1 MPDILSLNSLYADI
15 CVTYATLS
23 IIFFVLSRSEPFT
36 FKGAHWKR
44 IVFGVVAG
52 FTALYLRNNRLVL
65 VDDLSFS
72 FEMLPMILV
81 TFFGGWLSG
90 LCSFIVAFLFSGMFT
105 LNNLFIAIILCTLF
119 TFRVWQRRK
128 HRELYITIILVG
140 IFRLA
145 LVSGIH
151 GIDVPWSEL
160 IFYQVI
166 AAGCMILCYHALNYK
181 EMYMSKVFTIRVKAA
196 TDELTQI
203 NNRASI
209 DYWLAQRQ
217 VQREACGLILL
228 DIDNFKHVNDTLGHL
243 AGDRV
248 LIEVGRLL
256 RHLTRNDDF
265 AGRYGG
271 EEFLVM
277 TSNYD
282 PDMLLAIAERIRKE
296 VEDCLIILEDGREL
310 KVTVSLGVSLYLP
323 GMIIRKSLKLAD
335 LSLYEAKRQGKN
347 RVVGSSILTLAALGD
362 KRPPS
367 RYP

>member
-160 IFYQVI
+160 IFYQII

-217 VQREACGLILL
+217 IQREACGLILL

-282 PDMLLAIAERIRKE
+282 PDTLLAIAERIRKE

>member
-160 IFYQVI
+160 IFYQII

-209 DYWLAQRQ
+209 DYWLALRQ
-217 VQREACGLILL
+217 IQREACGLILL

-282 PDMLLAIAERIRKE
+282 PDTLLAIAERIRKE

>member
-105 LNNLFIAIILCTLF
+105 LNNLFVAIILCTLF

-145 LVSGIH
+145 LISGIH

-160 IFYQVI
+160 LFYQVI

-181 EMYMSKVFTIRVKAA
+181 EIYMSKVFTIRVKAA

-217 VQREACGLILL
+217 IQREACGLILL

-282 PDMLLAIAERIRKE
+282 PDTLLAIAERIRKE

>member
-90 LCSFIVAFLFSGMFT
+90 LCSFVVAFLFSGMFT

-160 IFYQVI
+160 LFYQVI

-217 VQREACGLILL
+217 IQREACGLILL

-282 PDMLLAIAERIRKE
+282 PDTLLAIAERIRKE
-296 VEDCLIILEDGREL
+296 VEDCLFILEDGREL
-310 KVTVSLGVSLYLP
+310 MVTVSLGVSLYLP

>member
-160 IFYQVI
+160 LFYQVI

-217 VQREACGLILL
+217 IQREACGLILL
-228 DIDNFKHVNDTLGHL
+228 DIDNFKHVNDKLGHL

-282 PDMLLAIAERIRKE
+282 PDTLLAIAERIRKE

>member
-1 MPDILSLNSLYADI
+1 MPDIISINSLYADI

-160 IFYQVI
+160 LFYQVI

-217 VQREACGLILL
+217 IQREACGLILL

-282 PDMLLAIAERIRKE
+282 PDTLLAIAERIRKE

>member
-217 VQREACGLILL
+217 IQREACGLILL

-282 PDMLLAIAERIRKE
+282 PDTLLAIAERIRKE
-296 VEDCLIILEDGREL
+296 VEDCLIILEDSREL

>member
-160 IFYQVI
+160 IFYQAI

-217 VQREACGLILL
+217 IQREACGLILL

-282 PDMLLAIAERIRKE
+282 PDTLLAIAERIRKE

>member
-160 IFYQVI
+160 IFYQII

-217 VQREACGLILL
+217 IQREACGLILL

-282 PDMLLAIAERIRKE
+282 PDTLLAIAERIRKE

-310 KVTVSLGVSLYLP
+310 KVTVSLDVSLYLP

>member
-1 MPDILSLNSLYADI
+1 MPDILSLWSLYADI

-23 IIFFVLSRSEPFT
+23 ISFFVLSRSEPFT
-36 FKGAHWKR
+36 FKGSHWKR
-44 IVFGVVAG
+44 VIFGVIAG
-52 FTALYLRNNRLVL
+52 ITALYLRGNQLVL
-65 VDDLSFS
+65 TDNLSFS

-90 LCSFIVAFLFSGMFT
+90 LCSFLTAFFFSGMLT
-105 LNNLFIAIILCTLF
+105 LNNLFIAIILGTLF
-119 TFRVWQRRK
+119 LFRVWRRRK
-128 HRELYITIILVG
+128 HRELYITIVLVG
-140 IFRLA
+140 IFRLL
-145 LVSGIH
+145 LVSGLH
-151 GIDVPWSEL
+151 GIKVPWTEL

-166 AAGCMILCYHALNYK
+166 AAFCMILCYHALNYK
-181 EMYMSKVFTIRVKAA
+181 EIYMNKVFTIRVKAA

-217 VQREACGLILL
+217 IQREACGLILL
-228 DIDNFKHVNDTLGHL
+228 DIDNFKRVNDTLGHL
-243 AGDRV
+243 VGDRV

-271 EEFLVM
+271 EEFLIM
-277 TSNYD
+277 TSAYD
-282 PDMLLAIAERIRKE
+282 PDTLLSIAERIRQE
-296 VEDCLIILEDGREL
+296 VENCVIMLEDGREL

-347 RVVGSSILTLAALGD
+347 RVVGSSILTLAALGH
-362 KRPPS
+362 KRHYS
-367 RYP
+367 KL

>member
-160 IFYQVI
+160 LFYQVI

-217 VQREACGLILL
+217 IQREACGLILL

-282 PDMLLAIAERIRKE
+282 PDTLLAIAERIRKE

-362 KRPPS
+362 KRPLS

>member
-23 IIFFVLSRSEPFT
+23 IIFFVLSHSEPFT
-36 FKGAHWKR
+36 FKVASWKR
-44 IVFGVVAG
+44 MVFGLVAG
-52 FTALYLRNNRLVL
+52 LTALYLRGNRLIL

-90 LCSFIVAFLFSGMFT
+90 LCSFIVTFFFSGMFT
-105 LNNLFIAIILCTLF
+105 LNNLFIAIILITLF
-119 TFRVWQRRK
+119 LFRVWQRRK
-128 HRELYITIILVG
+128 HRELYITIILIG

-145 LVSGIH
+145 LISGVH
-151 GIDVPWSEL
+151 GIEVPWSVL
-160 IFYQVI
+160 LLYQAI
-166 AAGCMILCYHALNYK
+166 AAGCMILCYHALNY
-181 EMYMSKVFTIRVKAA
+181 EEIYMSKVFTIRVKAA

-209 DYWLAQRQ
+209 DYWLSQRQ
-217 VQREACGLILL
+217 EQRHPCGLILL
-228 DIDNFKHVNDTLGHL
+228 DIDNFKHVNDTLGHM

-277 TSNYD
+277 TSTCD
-282 PDMLLAIAERIRKE
+282 PDALLSIAERIRE
-296 VEDCLIILEDGREL
+296 EIEECVIVLEDRREL
-310 KVTVSLGVSLYLP
+310 KVTASLGVSLYLP

-347 RVVGSSILTLAALGD
+347 RVEARSIRMLATLGE
-362 KRPPS
+362 KHPPPW
-367 RYP
+367 RG

>member
-160 IFYQVI
+160 IFYQII

-217 VQREACGLILL
+217 IQREACGLILL

-282 PDMLLAIAERIRKE
+282 PDTLLAIAERVRKE

>member
-160 IFYQVI
+160 LFYQVI

-196 TDELTQI
+196 TDDLTQI

-282 PDMLLAIAERIRKE
+282 PDTLLAIAERIRKE

>member
-160 IFYQVI
+160 LFYQVI

-217 VQREACGLILL
+217 IQREACGLILL

-248 LIEVGRLL
+248 LIELGRLL

-282 PDMLLAIAERIRKE
+282 PDTLLAIAERIRKE

>member
-217 VQREACGLILL
+217 IQREACGLILL

-282 PDMLLAIAERIRKE
+282 PDTLLAIAERIRKE

>member
-160 IFYQVI
+160 LFYQVI

-282 PDMLLAIAERIRKE
+282 PDTLLAIAERIRKE

>member
-1 MPDILSLNSLYADI
+1 MPDIFSLTSLYADI

-23 IIFFVLSRSEPFT
+23 ISFFVLSRSEPFT
-36 FKGAHWKR
+36 FKGSHWKR
-44 IVFGVVAG
+44 VAFGLVAG
-52 FTALYLRNNRLVL
+52 MTALYLRGNQLAL
-65 VDDLSFS
+65 TDSLSFS

-90 LCSFIVAFLFSGMFT
+90 LCSYAVTFLFSGMFT
-105 LNNLFIAIILCTLF
+105 LNNLFIAIILGTLF
-119 TFRVWQRRK
+119 LFRVWQRRK
-128 HRELYITIILVG
+128 HRELYITIVLVG

-145 LVSGIH
+145 LVSGLH
-151 GIDVPWSEL
+151 GIQVPWTAL

-166 AAGCMILCYHALNYK
+166 AALCMILCYHALNYK
-181 EMYMSKVFTIRVKAA
+181 EIYMSKVFTIRVKAA

-217 VQREACGLILL
+217 IQREACGLILL
-228 DIDNFKHVNDTLGHL
+228 DIDNFKRVNDTLGHL

-248 LIEVGRLL
+248 LIEIGRLL
-256 RHLTRNDDF
+256 RHLTRNEDF

-271 EEFLVM
+271 EEFLIM
-277 TSNYD
+277 TSAYD
-282 PDMLLAIAERIRKE
+282 PTTLLAIAERIRQE
-296 VEDCLIILEDGREL
+296 VEQCVIILEDGREL

-347 RVVGSSILTLAALGD
+347 RVVASSILTLATLGARRQSH
-362 KRPPS
+362 KL
-367 RYP
+367 

>member
-90 LCSFIVAFLFSGMFT
+90 LCSFIVAFLFSVMFT

-160 IFYQVI
+160 LFYQVI

-217 VQREACGLILL
+217 IQREACGLILL

-282 PDMLLAIAERIRKE
+282 PDTLLAIAERIRKE

>member
-160 IFYQVI
+160 IFYQII

-217 VQREACGLILL
+217 NQREACGLILL

-282 PDMLLAIAERIRKE
+282 PDTLLAIAERIRKE

>member
-1 MPDILSLNSLYADI
+1 MPDIISLNSLYADI

-160 IFYQVI
+160 LFYQVI

-217 VQREACGLILL
+217 IQREACGLILL

-248 LIEVGRLL
+248 LIELGRLL

-282 PDMLLAIAERIRKE
+282 PDTLLAIAERIRKE

>member
-1 MPDILSLNSLYADI
+1 MPDIFSLTSLYADI

-23 IIFFVLSRSEPFT
+23 ISFFVLSRSEPFT
-36 FKGAHWKR
+36 FKGSYWKR
-44 IVFGVVAG
+44 IVFGLVAG
-52 FTALYLRNNRLVL
+52 ITSLYLRGNQLAL
-65 VDDLSFS
+65 TDSLYFS

-90 LCSFIVAFLFSGMFT
+90 LCSYVVAFFFSGMFT
-105 LNNLFIAIILCTLF
+105 LNNLFIAIILGTLF
-119 TFRVWQRRK
+119 LFRVWQRRK
-128 HRELYITIILVG
+128 HRELYITIVLVG

-145 LVSGIH
+145 LFSGLH
-151 GIDVPWSEL
+151 GIKVPWTQL
-160 IFYQVI
+160 IFYQMV
-166 AAGCMILCYHALNYK
+166 AAFCMILCYHALNYK
-181 EMYMSKVFTIRVKAA
+181 EIYMSKVFTIRVKAA

-217 VQREACGLILL
+217 IQREACGLILL
-228 DIDNFKHVNDTLGHL
+228 DIDNFKRVNDSLGHL

-256 RHLTRNDDF
+256 RHLTRNEDF

-277 TSNYD
+277 TSAYD
-282 PDMLLAIAERIRKE
+282 PPTLISIAERIRQE
-296 VEDCLIILEDGREL
+296 VENCLIILEDGREL
-310 KVTVSLGVSLYLP
+310 KVTVSLGISLYLP

-347 RVVGSSILTLAALGD
+347 RAVASSILTLATLG
-362 KRPPS
+362 S
-367 RYP
+367 RRHSHKP

>member
-1 MPDILSLNSLYADI
+1 MPDIISLNSLYADI

-36 FKGAHWKR
+36 FQGAHWKR

-52 FTALYLRNNRLVL
+52 FTALYLRGNRLVL

-119 TFRVWQRRK
+119 TFRVWRRRK

-160 IFYQVI
+160 LFYQAI

-196 TDELTQI
+196 TDDLTQI

-282 PDMLLAIAERIRKE
+282 PDTLLAIAERIRKE

-310 KVTVSLGVSLYLP
+310 KVTASLGVSLYLP

-362 KRPPS
+362 KRLPTRNP
-367 RYP
+367 

>member
-160 IFYQVI
+160 LFYQVI

-209 DYWLAQRQ
+209 DYWLVQRQ
-217 VQREACGLILL
+217 IQREACGLILL

-282 PDMLLAIAERIRKE
+282 PDTLLAIAERIRKE

>member
-160 IFYQVI
+160 LFYQVI

-217 VQREACGLILL
+217 IQREACGLILL

-277 TSNYD
+277 SSNYD
-282 PDMLLAIAERIRKE
+282 PDTLLAIAERIRKE

>member
-90 LCSFIVAFLFSGMFT
+90 LCSFVVAFLFSGMFT

-217 VQREACGLILL
+217 IQREACGLILL

-282 PDMLLAIAERIRKE
+282 PDTLLAIAERIRKE

>member
-160 IFYQVI
+160 LFYQVI

-217 VQREACGLILL
+217 IQREACGLILL

-282 PDMLLAIAERIRKE
+282 PDTLLAIAERIRKE

>member
-1 MPDILSLNSLYADI
+1 MPDILSLWSLYADI

-23 IIFFVLSRSEPFT
+23 ISFFVLSRSEPFT
-36 FKGAHWKR
+36 FKGSHWKR
-44 IVFGVVAG
+44 VIFGVIAG
-52 FTALYLRNNRLVL
+52 ITALYLRGNQLVL
-65 VDDLSFS
+65 TDNLSFS

-90 LCSFIVAFLFSGMFT
+90 LCSFLTAFFFSGMLT
-105 LNNLFIAIILCTLF
+105 LNNLFIAIILGTLF
-119 TFRVWQRRK
+119 IFRVWRRRK
-128 HRELYITIILVG
+128 HRELYITIVLVG
-140 IFRLA
+140 IFRLL
-145 LVSGIH
+145 LVSGLH
-151 GIDVPWSEL
+151 GIKVPWTEL

-166 AAGCMILCYHALNYK
+166 AAFCMILCYHALNYK
-181 EMYMSKVFTIRVKAA
+181 EIYMNKVFTIRVKAA

-217 VQREACGLILL
+217 IQREACGLILL
-228 DIDNFKHVNDTLGHL
+228 DIDNFKRVNDTLGHL
-243 AGDRV
+243 VGDRV

-271 EEFLVM
+271 EEFLIM
-277 TSNYD
+277 TSAYD
-282 PDMLLAIAERIRKE
+282 PDTLLSIAERIRQE
-296 VEDCLIILEDGREL
+296 VENCVIMLEDGREL

-347 RVVGSSILTLAALGD
+347 RVVGSSILTLAALGH
-362 KRPPS
+362 KRHYS
-367 RYP
+367 KL

>member
-90 LCSFIVAFLFSGMFT
+90 LCSFVVAFLFSGMFT

-160 IFYQVI
+160 LFYQVI

-217 VQREACGLILL
+217 IQREACGLILL

-282 PDMLLAIAERIRKE
+282 PDTLLAIAERIRKE

>member
-160 IFYQVI
+160 LFYQAI

-217 VQREACGLILL
+217 IQREACGLILL

-282 PDMLLAIAERIRKE
+282 PDTLLAIAERIRKE

>member
-1 MPDILSLNSLYADI
+1 MPDILSLTSLYADI

-23 IIFFVLSRSEPFT
+23 IIFFILSRSEPFT

-52 FTALYLRNNRLVL
+52 FTALYLRGNRLVL
-65 VDDLSFS
+65 IDDLSFS

-90 LCSFIVAFLFSGMFT
+90 LSSFIVAFFFSGMFT
-105 LNNLFIAIILCTLF
+105 LNNLFIAIILGTLF
-119 TFRVWQRRK
+119 LFRVWRRRK

-145 LVSGIH
+145 LVSSIH
-151 GIDVPWSEL
+151 GIEVPWSQL
-160 IFYQVI
+160 LFYQAI

-217 VQREACGLILL
+217 AQREACGLILL

-277 TSNYD
+277 TSNYH
-282 PDMLLAIAERIRKE
+282 PDTLLAIAERIRKE
-296 VEDCLIILEDGREL
+296 VEDCIIILEDGREL

-362 KRPPS
+362 KHPPP